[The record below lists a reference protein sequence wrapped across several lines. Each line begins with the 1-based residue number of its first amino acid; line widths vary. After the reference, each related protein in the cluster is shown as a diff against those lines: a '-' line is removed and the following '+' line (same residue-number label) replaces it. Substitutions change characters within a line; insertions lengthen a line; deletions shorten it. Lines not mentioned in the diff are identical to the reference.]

1 MDVGKQRC
9 RAAVMDR
16 AGFII
21 DEFAFAN
28 NHQGIEHLAS
38 RLTMDDRVA
47 IESTGSVWLN
57 PYERFDERRIPV
69 VLANALKTKAIA
81 SARIK
86 SGKVDA
92 RILAHPPRADLI
104 AESYVP
110 PKELR
115 EVRALIRQS
124 VYNQD
129 KNHGEE

>member
-9 RAAVMDR
+9 RAAVTDR
-16 AGFII
+16 EGSII

-69 VLANALKTKAIA
+69 VLANVLKTQATAGTGITTDGLAAIGIA
-81 SARIK
+81 VTVLVIVVVALRRR
-86 SGKVDA
+86 GK
-92 RILAHPPRADLI
+92 
-104 AESYVP
+104 
-110 PKELR
+110 
-115 EVRALIRQS
+115 RAL
-124 VYNQD
+124 
-129 KNHGEE
+129 

>member
-16 AGFII
+16 EGSII

-69 VLANALKTKAIA
+69 VLANALQ
-81 SARIK
+81 
-86 SGKVDA
+86 DA
-92 RILAHPPRADLI
+92 NCVSLEQV
-104 AESYVP
+104 AEISLS
-110 PKELR
+110 EL
-115 EVRALIRQS
+115 VRRGQ
-124 VYNQD
+124 
-129 KNHGEE
+129 